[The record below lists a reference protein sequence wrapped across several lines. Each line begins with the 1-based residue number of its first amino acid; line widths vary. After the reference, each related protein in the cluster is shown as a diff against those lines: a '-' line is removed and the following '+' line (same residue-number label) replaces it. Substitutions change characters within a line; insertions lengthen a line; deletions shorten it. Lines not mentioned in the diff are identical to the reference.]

1 MFPDLKIA
9 FCISGEPRQY
19 KNCYKHLLAY
29 IEDLKLD
36 LKLRIIIDIEQGP
49 RSILFENSQHLLEQR
64 KKLHG
69 VADLKNF
76 KVTVDIFI
84 HSWNTVSTHRNY
96 QMASIEEAKDL
107 NQHITYDVEELRD
120 DLIEKYNP
128 KRILVESKDVMDD
141 LYQYYANKGLLRNSK
156 DIVPNKW
163 MPPYF
168 DVEDLKDS
176 NYLALMQHISG
187 ERSAYLKS
195 GTDII
200 CQSGDIIGD
209 TVINDYD
216 ITIKTRTDV
225 FYSAEESQF
234 FNIIQRILNFEGKER
249 TPNGMTYFIH
259 QNIRNGNLAVSL
271 TQWWSNNK
279 QFDMLH
285 RNFVERL
292 LSYKQMPIRHTCHHD
307 MIGYHIQKIGI
318 SSREWNS
325 RGKSTDFGLYV
336 PGTPESFKNEQD
348 GSARQTDIMRN
359 FNREY
364 QVTHHKRMKESEKS
378 L

>member
-259 QNIRNGNLAVSL
+259 QNIRNGNLAVAL
-271 TQWWSNNK
+271 TQWWSNNV

-285 RNFVERL
+285 DNLVEKL
-292 LSYKQMPIRHTCHHD
+292 LSYKEMPIKHTCHHD
-307 MIGYHIQKIGI
+307 MIGYHIQKSGI
-318 SSREWNS
+318 SSREWHWDQ
-325 RGKSTDFGLYV
+325 KPADFSLMV
-336 PGTPESFKNEQD
+336 PETPEGIKDMMAMRRINKNYE
-348 GSARQTDIMRN
+348 R
-359 FNREY
+359 
-364 QVTHHKRMKESEKS
+364 THHKRMKESAKLE
-378 L
+378 